1 MHLSKDEELR
11 QIQRWLLITSI
22 LDLPGVILM
31 GLGLYAVFGTDR
43 SALPDIFYNQSIAFG
58 AILMGGAIMA
68 WALFKMVSLLKRRSE
83 ILTTGNA

>member
-43 SALPDIFYNQSIAFG
+43 NAFPNILNNQSIAFG
-58 AILMGGAIMA
+58 AILMGGVIMA
-68 WALFKMVSLLKRRSE
+68 WALVKMLSLLKRRSE
-83 ILTTGNA
+83 ILTTGNT